1 MVKLIDVHAMR
12 ELLRR
17 DGVQPTLSGL
27 RDYLRADFARW
38 RDFDKSPRMATHWP
52 WGVIELMPVSDERFY
67 AFKYVNG
74 HPGNPADGHQTVVA
88 VGLLAEVASGY
99 PLLISEMTV
108 LTALRTAA
116 TSALAA
122 GLCARPDASRLAMI
136 GAGAQA
142 EFQVLAMAEVLPIS
156 EVRCFDIRP
165 ASMDKLRANL
175 SPYGV
180 EVEPCSSI
188 EGAVAGADVVTT
200 ATAVKGHRRVLR
212 PEQVRPGV
220 HVNAIGGDC
229 PGKTELDPAIL
240 QGARVIVEYA
250 PQTRVEGEIQQLAA
264 DSPVTELWQLVAGLS
279 RGRHNGSQVTVFDS
293 VGFALEDYAALRYVM
308 DRAQALGLGEEA
320 ALIPRLP
327 RADDLFGAMVGAPP
341 AGARRRAMQGRHGGG

>member
-52 WGVIELMPVSDERFY
+52 WGVIELMPVSDGRLY

-74 HPGNPADGHQTVVA
+74 HPGNPRHGRQTVVA

-116 TSALAA
+116 TSALVAS
-122 GLCARPDASRLAMI
+122 LCARAETHCLAVV
-136 GAGAQA
+136 GAGSQA
-142 EFQVLAMAEVLPIS
+142 EFQILAMAEVLS
-156 EVRCFDIRP
+156 LTEVRCFDIRP
-165 ASMDKLRANL
+165 PAMAKLRANL
-175 SPYGV
+175 SPYGL

-188 EGAVAGADVVTT
+188 EAAVAGADVVTT
-200 ATAVKGHRRVLR
+200 ATAVKGHRRILR
-212 PEQVRPGV
+212 PEQVRPGM
-220 HVNAIGGDC
+220 HINAIGGDC
-229 PGKTELDPAIL
+229 PGKTELDPQIL
-240 QGARVIVEYA
+240 EAARVIVEYA
-250 PQTRVEGEIQQLAA
+250 PQTRIEGEIQQLAT
-264 DSPVTELWQLVAGLS
+264 DSPVTELWELVAGLS
-279 RGRHNGSQVTVFDS
+279 PGRHNEAQVTVFDS
-293 VGFALEDYAALRYVM
+293 VGFALEDYSALRYVR

-341 AGARRRAMQGRHGGG
+341 AGSRPRAMQGRHGGD